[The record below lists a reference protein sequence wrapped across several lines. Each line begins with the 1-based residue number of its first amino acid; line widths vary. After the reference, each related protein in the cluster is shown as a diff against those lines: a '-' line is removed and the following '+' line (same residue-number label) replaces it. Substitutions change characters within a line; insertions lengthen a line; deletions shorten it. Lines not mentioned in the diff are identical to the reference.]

1 MEFYKYNA
9 LGNDFIFFETA
20 CPFNREEL
28 AFLAREN
35 EIGADGLVFLTPN
48 QETDCR
54 FEIYNKD
61 GSQAEIC
68 GNALRA
74 VGYHLHRVKA
84 IGRDV
89 YTVTLGS
96 RTVQVG
102 LSDDGYYVELEAPT
116 LLSETATGAI
126 CKAPNLHLIQL
137 VKRVDIARLYETG
150 SAFKDYMNTH
160 ELMKINES
168 TYAFISYEK
177 GVGLTD
183 SCVSG
188 AVSAFEYLNKQ
199 GLASLTMTFK
209 TIGGDLKLSRTE
221 TGKIRAEGP
230 VRLVYKGEFDEKTV
244 FETA

>member
-9 LGNDFIFFETA
+9 LGNDFVLIESSCQFS
-20 CPFNREEL
+20 RGQL

-35 EIGADGLVFLTPN
+35 EIGADGIVFLT
-48 QETDCR
+48 EHKDCDCQ

-74 VGYHLHRVKA
+74 VSYHLHHLRALDRQSFTVLV
-84 IGRDV
+84 GR
-89 YTVTLGS
+89 TA
-96 RTVQVG
+96 VQVG
-102 LSDDGYYVELEAPT
+102 LSGDNYYVELEPPT

-188 AVSAFEYLNKQ
+188 AISAFEFLKKR
-199 GLASLTMTFK
+199 GLESSELTFK
-209 TIGGDLKLSRTE
+209 TIGGDLKLGRTKD
-221 TGKIRAEGP
+221 GKIRAEGP
-230 VRLVYKGEFDEKTV
+230 VRLVYKGEFDEQTI